1 MLEQP
6 EERATNHWCCL
17 LLPMLSLAVALI
29 AHSQCEKMALRVQR
43 KRIAMHMTAQVD
55 LNLCVYLTE
64 EASH

>member
-1 MLEQP
+1 
-6 EERATNHWCCL
+6 
-17 LLPMLSLAVALI
+17 
-29 AHSQCEKMALRVQR
+29 MALRVQR